1 MVFKKAI
8 AEDGIFVKP
17 YVVKKREE
25 HETLLYIWRNGW
37 LHAEMSQGGIRYV
50 FATYSLLKFIVGRC
64 IFQFTL
70 SCLLGSRY
78 CHCLLLEVARDEE
91 IEYNTVLGLAVDAI
105 VRFRPR
111 QRC

>member
-1 MVFKKAI
+1 MEMLQCSAVAMVFKKAI

-50 FATYSLLKFIVGRC
+50 FATQIHRW
-64 IFQFTL
+64 
-70 SCLLGSRY
+70 
-78 CHCLLLEVARDEE
+78 
-91 IEYNTVLGLAVDAI
+91 
-105 VRFRPR
+105 
-111 QRC
+111 